1 MGIDA
6 DGWIDVAV
14 GIIYIL
20 KNNFKCS
27 KDSVLLLNITP
38 DNNQLKIICH
48 STWYSVDSHYIA
60 LHFIGNSLKHL
71 IATLKMTLQSL
82 FPRAGLRQ

>member
-1 MGIDA
+1 MLSRKKVRYVGIDA
-6 DGWIDVAV
+6 DRWIDVAV

-48 STWYSVDSHYIA
+48 ST
-60 LHFIGNSLKHL
+60 
-71 IATLKMTLQSL
+71 
-82 FPRAGLRQ
+82 